1 MNDKAKSLGLKNT
14 NFVNATGLDAEGHYS
29 TANDMSV
36 MARELVKHEKIL
48 EFSSIYE
55 DYLRKNT
62 AKSFW
67 LVNTNKLVKFYSYID
82 GLKTGFT
89 DDAGYCLT
97 ATGKKNNMR
106 LISVVMGEASI
117 DNRSTDTLAML
128 DYGFNMYN
136 IDTVVSKDKELGNVS
151 VNLGDK
157 EKVSIISVNDIT
169 ILNNS
174 QKEKRNI
181 TYEMDVNNISAP
193 VKKGD
198 IVGEIK
204 VYEDGRY
211 LYSEDITVVEDI
223 EKANIFKIFLRNLR
237 DIFSVNMV

>member
-1 MNDKAKSLGLKNT
+1 
-14 NFVNATGLDAEGHYS
+14 
-29 TANDMSV
+29 
-36 MARELVKHEKIL
+36 
-48 EFSSIYE
+48 
-55 DYLRKNT
+55 
-62 AKSFW
+62 
-67 LVNTNKLVKFYSYID
+67 
-82 GLKTGFT
+82 
-89 DDAGYCLT
+89 
-97 ATGKKNNMR
+97 
-106 LISVVMGEASI
+106 MGEAST
-117 DNRSTDTLAML
+117 DKRSSDTLAML

-136 IDTVVSKDKELGNVS
+136 IDIVVSKDKELGNVS

>member
-1 MNDKAKSLGLKNT
+1 MNKN
-14 NFVNATGLDAEGHYS
+14 
-29 TANDMSV
+29 
-36 MARELVKHEKIL
+36 I
-48 EFSSIYE
+48 IYRNQE
-55 DYLRKNT
+55 
-62 AKSFW
+62 
-67 LVNTNKLVKFYSYID
+67 
-82 GLKTGFT
+82 
-89 DDAGYCLT
+89 
-97 ATGKKNNMR
+97 
-106 LISVVMGEASI
+106 
-117 DNRSTDTLAML
+117 
-128 DYGFNMYN
+128 
-136 IDTVVSKDKELGNVS
+136 
-151 VNLGDK
+151 
-157 EKVSIISVNDIT
+157 ISVNDIT

-193 VKKGD
+193 VKRVD